1 MKQENLGE
9 KGYEISQSVPDQYQF
24 NEQNQKSYQAISEA
38 YEAMWSK
45 IYPYFRFDRS
55 VIEKFYTP
63 FDFEAHLTV
72 LKRVVWYDLTPG
84 KTLHEVLGYMNSISA
99 YQCYLEDHNIPKGS
113 SDDPWV
119 ILRNV
124 FLQEGQR
131 LYNSDV
137 LKVAENDED

>member
-1 MKQENLGE
+1 
-9 KGYEISQSVPDQYQF
+9 
-24 NEQNQKSYQAISEA
+24 
-38 YEAMWSK
+38 MWSK

-99 YQCYLEDHNIPKGS
+99 Y
-113 SDDPWV
+113 
-119 ILRNV
+119 
-124 FLQEGQR
+124 
-131 LYNSDV
+131 
-137 LKVAENDED
+137 